1 MQASRSPQGPGAAA
15 QRGEAERSVGPR
27 EGLEASE
34 DQRMQASRS
43 EPGASEDHRVRPQRL
58 VVSSRAEERLAV
70 ARAWLCARAP
80 SEEVLVVGASADSA
94 AELVR
99 RAALAAG
106 GAFGWH
112 RTTAARLAASLAAP
126 ALTLRGRV
134 PVGRLVTEAVVT
146 RVLHELGER
155 GELGRFVHTGRGP
168 GLARAL
174 ASVLE
179 EVRGE
184 ALTPARVAA
193 AAPELARAHDAY
205 DAALAAA
212 GLADRAAVEQL
223 AAEAA
228 RSPQRAPG
236 LDRPLVLLDLP
247 APNAV
252 QRALLEAVVAR
263 APEVLATLPE
273 GDARA
278 VTAFEAL
285 LGVSA
290 ERIERD
296 PSSTALCAL
305 QQHLFRD
312 SAPEPRPPDSSVQM
326 LSAPGESRECVEI
339 ARRIHAA
346 VREGIPFDR
355 IAVLLRAPEA
365 YGPFLVEALRRA
377 GIPAHFARGARRP
390 DPSGRA
396 LLALLACAAESYSAR
411 RFAEYLS
418 LGEVP
423 LRAPGGDPPPAPA
436 SGERWVPPDEELVAA
451 RVGGGEEPESEGEP
465 DPAQGSGSL
474 PAPRRWER
482 LLVEAAV
489 IGGRDRWQ
497 RRLAGLASE
506 LEKSIAEV
514 EDPDGPIAQRLHRD
528 QHDLAQ
534 LRAFALPLVEA
545 LALLP
550 VAARWGEWIDALGAL
565 AARALRS
572 PERVHSVLAELA
584 PMAQVGPIGLREVQ
598 LVLAPRL
605 QQVAS
610 PPPGARYGKVFV
622 APVDAVRGLDF
633 DAVFVPGLAE
643 KLFPRKIGEEPI
655 LLDAV
660 REQLGERLATN
671 ERRLEAERLALRLAV
686 GAARERAVLSFP
698 RLDVDGSRPRV
709 PSFYALEAL
718 RAAEGVLP
726 GFDEL
731 SRRAE
736 TFGEARLGW
745 PAPARSADAI
755 DAAEFD
761 LARLAV
767 LEGDEEASRGAAR
780 YLVGAN
786 PHLGRALRFRG
797 RRWNVEG
804 WTPADGFVK
813 PIDAGRRALA
823 AHGLGA
829 RSYSPTALQHYAL
842 CPYKFFLHAVL
853 KLAPR
858 EEPEAIEELDPL
870 QRGSLV
876 HAVQFELLGELRDA
890 GLLPVTPARL
900 EAARNHLD
908 TVLEKVA
915 ARFADDLAPAIE
927 RVWRDGVQSVRAD
940 LREWLRRASEDDS
953 GFVPW
958 RFELS
963 FGLPSGREA
972 DPASQAEPVALDA
985 GLCLRGSIDLVER
998 AGDGR
1003 LRVTD
1008 HKTGKERF
1016 EAGGIVDGGR
1026 ALQPVLYA
1034 LAAEK
1039 LFPGSAV
1046 DSGRLYYCTAA
1057 GGFEERRVPLDAAA
1071 RAAAADVAKA
1081 VGAALDGAFL
1091 PAAPDEGA
1099 CRWCDY
1105 RPVCGPYEE
1114 LRVRRK
1120 YAPDLAALRKLR
1132 ELP

>member
-1 MQASRSPQGPGAAA
+1 MQALRREPQN
-15 QRGEAERSVGPR
+15 
-27 EGLEASE
+27 
-34 DQRMQASRS
+34 
-43 EPGASEDHRVRPQRL
+43 RL
-58 VVSSRAEERLAV
+58 IVSACADERLAA
-70 ARAWLCARAP
+70 ARAWLRARGP
-80 SEEVLVVGASADSA
+80 SEEVLVVGASADA
-94 AELVR
+94 ASDLVR
-99 RAALAAG
+99 RAALDSG

-112 RTTAARLAASLAAP
+112 RTTMARLAAALAAR
-126 ALTLRGRV
+126 ALALHGRV
-134 PVGRLVTEAVVT
+134 PVGRLVSEAVVA
-146 RVLHELGER
+146 RVLHELAER
-155 GELGRFVHTGRGP
+155 GALGRFAHTGRGP

-179 EVRGE
+179 ELRGE
-184 ALTPARVAA
+184 ALAPSDLAA
-193 AAPELARAHDAY
+193 TAPELARVHEAY
-205 DAALAAA
+205 HAALAAA

-228 RSPQRAPG
+228 RSEASAPM
-236 LDRPLVLLDLP
+236 LDLPLVLLDLP
-247 APNAV
+247 APTAV

-263 APEVLATLPE
+263 APECLATLPD

-278 VTAFEAL
+278 VAAFAGV
-285 LGVSA
+285 LGVPP
-290 ERIERD
+290 ERIAGAGAD
-296 PSSTALCAL
+296 TALRAL
-305 QQHLFRD
+305 QEHLFRG
-312 SAPEPRPPDSSVQM
+312 SAPAPRASDPSVSM

-339 ARRIHAA
+339 ARGIHAA
-346 VREGIPFDR
+346 ARDGIPFDR
-355 IAVLLRAPEA
+355 IAVLLRSPEA

-377 GIPAHFARGARRP
+377 GVPAHFARGARRP

-396 LLALLACAAESYSAR
+396 LLALLACVAEGYSAR

-423 LRAPGGDPPPAPA
+423 PRAHGGVPPAAPA
-436 SGERWVPPDEELVAA
+436 SGERWVPPDEELVAD
-451 RVGGGEEPESEGEP
+451 RVGAASEEESEREP
-465 DPAQGSGSL
+465 DSARGSGSL

-489 IGGRDRWQ
+489 IGGRGRWQ
-497 RRLAGLASE
+497 RRLDGYARE
-506 LEKSIAEV
+506 LERSAAAL
-514 EDPDGPIAQRLHRD
+514 EDPDGPIAERLRRD
-528 QHDLAQ
+528 QQDLAQ
-534 LRAFALPLVEA
+534 LRAFALPLVDA
-545 LALLP
+545 LAELP
-550 VAARWGEWIDALGAL
+550 AAARWGAWVDALGAL

-572 PERVHSVLAELA
+572 PERVQAVLAELA

-622 APVDAVRGLDF
+622 APTDAARGLAF
-633 DAVFVPGLAE
+633 DIVFVPGLAE

-660 REQLGERLATN
+660 REQLGAGLATN

-698 RLDVDGSRPRV
+698 RLDVDGARPRV
-709 PSFYALEAL
+709 PSFYALEVL

-726 GFDEL
+726 GVGDL

-736 TFGEARLGW
+736 TSGEARLGW
-745 PAPARSADAI
+745 PAPAQPEHAI

-761 LARLAV
+761 LARLAG
-767 LEGDEEASRGAAR
+767 LEGDAEASRGAAR
-780 YLVGAN
+780 YLLAAN
-786 PHLGRALRFRG
+786 PHLGRALRFRA
-797 RRWNVEG
+797 RRWIPG
-804 WTPADGFVK
+804 WTPADGLVK

-823 AHGLGA
+823 QHALRA
-829 RSYSPTALQHYAL
+829 RSFSPTALQQYAL
-842 CPYKFFLHAVL
+842 CPYKFFLHAVW
-853 KLAPR
+853 KLQPR
-858 EEPEAIEELDPL
+858 DEPEAIEELDPL

-876 HAVQFELLGELRDA
+876 HAVQFELLSELRDA

-900 EAARNHLD
+900 DAAWAHLD
-908 TVLEKVA
+908 GVLEKVA

-927 RVWRDGVQSVRAD
+927 RVWRDGVSSVRAD
-940 LREWLRRASEDDS
+940 LREWLRRASVDDS

-963 FGLPSGREA
+963 FGLPADRDA
-972 DPASQAEPVALDA
+972 DPASQASPVSLDA

-998 AGDGR
+998 AGASRAQRAQASRSEPEASEDHQVGERSPSGLR

-1016 EAGGIVDGGR
+1016 KEGGVIDGGR
-1026 ALQPVLYA
+1026 TLQPVLYA
-1034 LAAEK
+1034 LALER
-1039 LFPGSAV
+1039 LFPDAEV
-1046 DSGRLYYCTAA
+1046 ESGRLYYCTAA
-1057 GGFEERRVPLDAAA
+1057 GNFEERTVALDAAA
-1071 RAAAADVAKA
+1071 RAAAEAVAVA
-1081 VGAALDGAFL
+1081 VGAALDEPFL
-1091 PAAPDEGA
+1091 PAAPDKDA

-1114 LRVRRK
+1114 QRVARK
-1120 YAPDLAALRKLR
+1120 YPPPLAPLLELRGR
-1132 ELP
+1132 R